1 MSAYASELALVREML
16 PEAYRL
22 HGFPDHAA
30 VMDKSAFDLVTE
42 VDLRIEQYLI
52 SRIRAA
58 FPDDHIL
65 SEETLSST
73 AVTGRT
79 WTIDPI
85 DGTSNMAASLPLFGV
100 QCAMYDGEDVV
111 VSAVYLPRLD
121 ELFWAEKEQGAYL
134 NGTRLAVQPRD
145 AEHSLISMGDYPH
158 ARPEEARE
166 QLSLVQ
172 KLMFQVGRIRMFG
185 SACIDLSF
193 LAAGRTQGTILF
205 TRNRWD
211 LAPGL
216 LLALE
221 AGAVVHSLEGE
232 YTPDSRALVA
242 CADEELFRL
251 IRS

>member
-1 MSAYASELALVREML
+1 MSAYASELALIREML

-22 HGFPDHAA
+22 FGSPDHAA

-58 FPDDHIL
+58 FPGDAIL
-65 SEETLSST
+65 SEETLSTT

-85 DGTSNMAASLPLFGV
+85 DGTSNMAGGLPLFGV
-100 QCAMYDGEDVV
+100 QCALYDGEEI
-111 VSAVYLPRLD
+111 AAAGIYLPRLS
-121 ELFWAEKEQGAYL
+121 ELFCAEKGQGAFL
-134 NGTRLAVQPRD
+134 NGERLSVRSQD
-145 AEHSLISMGDYPH
+145 AEHSLVSFGDFPH

-166 QLSLVQ
+166 EFA
-172 KLMFQVGRIRMFG
+172 LMQRLAPRIARIRMFG
-185 SACIDLSF
+185 SACIDFAF
-193 LAAGRTQGTILF
+193 LAAGRTQGTVIF

-216 LLALE
+216 LMAQE
-221 AGAVVHSLEGE
+221 AGAVIRSPEGR
-232 YTPDSRALVA
+232 YTPEARAVIA
-242 CADEELFRL
+242 CADERLWQL